1 MSQAVIKTAYVNE
14 NHEFDRS
21 KLSDEVKQ
29 QLGLLDKSQSLIM
42 TIVAGTLMRYKS
54 LDIQKQQILCKAL
67 CPEAFEPECQPNI
80 LQIQAVSSLIILYA
94 LFEFY
99 EQSQNLLQ
107 KAHENGTATAEQK
120 LDLTLSEIII
130 LVGLIRFVQ
139 LVNSGE
145 EVQEEDLSMEEI
157 KALELEEPDI
167 P

>member
-1 MSQAVIKTAYVNE
+1 MIKTVHLNE
-14 NHEFDRS
+14 RNEFDITQ
-21 KLSDEVKQ
+21 LSDEVKQ
-29 QLGLLDKSQSLIM
+29 QLELLNKSQSLIM

-67 CPEAFEPECQPNI
+67 CPETFQSECQPNV

-99 EQSQNLLQ
+99 GQSQNLLQ
-107 KAHENGTATAEQK
+107 QACENGTATAAQK

-130 LVGLIRFVQ
+130 LVALIRFVQ
-139 LVNSGE
+139 LVHSEEAVQAGE
-145 EVQEEDLSMEEI
+145 SSMETIE
-157 KALELEEPDI
+157 ALELEEPDI

>member
-1 MSQAVIKTAYVNE
+1 MIKTAHVNE
-14 NHEFDRS
+14 NHEFDITH
-21 KLSDEVKQ
+21 LSDEVKQ
-29 QLGLLDKSQSLIM
+29 QLELLNKSQSLIM

-54 LDIQKQQILCKAL
+54 LDIQKQQILC
-67 CPEAFEPECQPNI
+67 PEAFEPECQPNV

-99 EQSQNLLQ
+99 GQSQDLLQ
-107 KAHENGTATAEQK
+107 QACENGTATAAQK

-139 LVNSGE
+139 LVNSEE
-145 EVQEEDLSMEEI
+145 EVQAGESSMETIE
-157 KALELEEPDI
+157 ALELEEPDT

>member
-1 MSQAVIKTAYVNE
+1 MIKTAHVNE
-14 NHEFDRS
+14 NYEFDITQ
-21 KLSDEVKQ
+21 LSDEVKQ
-29 QLGLLDKSQSLIM
+29 QLELLNKSQSLIM

-67 CPEAFEPECQPNI
+67 CPESFEPGSHPNV
-80 LQIQAVSSLIILYA
+80 LQIQTVSSLIILYA

-99 EQSQNLLQ
+99 GQSQDLLQ
-107 KAHENGTATAEQK
+107 QACENGTATAAQK

-139 LVNSGE
+139 LVNSEE
-145 EVQEEDLSMEEI
+145 EVQAGESSMETIE
-157 KALELEEPDI
+157 ALELEEPDT

>member
-1 MSQAVIKTAYVNE
+1 MIKTAHVNE
-14 NHEFDRS
+14 NYEFDITQ
-21 KLSDEVKQ
+21 LSDEVKQ
-29 QLGLLDKSQSLIM
+29 QLELLNKSQSLIM

-54 LDIQKQQILCKAL
+54 LDIQKQQILC
-67 CPEAFEPECQPNI
+67 QPNV

-99 EQSQNLLQ
+99 GQSQDLLQ
-107 KAHENGTATAEQK
+107 QACENGTATAAQK

-139 LVNSGE
+139 LVNSEE
-145 EVQEEDLSMEEI
+145 EVQAGESSMETIE
-157 KALELEEPDI
+157 ALELEEPDT

>member
-1 MSQAVIKTAYVNE
+1 M
-14 NHEFDRS
+14 
-21 KLSDEVKQ
+21 
-29 QLGLLDKSQSLIM
+29 
-42 TIVAGTLMRYKS
+42 YKR
-54 LDIQKQQILCKAL
+54 QAL

>member
-1 MSQAVIKTAYVNE
+1 MIKTAHVNE
-14 NHEFDRS
+14 NHEFDITQ
-21 KLSDEVKQ
+21 LSDEVKQ
-29 QLGLLDKSQSLIM
+29 QLELLNKSQSLIM

-67 CPEAFEPECQPNI
+67 CPEAFEPECQPNV

-99 EQSQNLLQ
+99 GQSQDLLRQ
-107 KAHENGTATAEQK
+107 ACENGTATAAQK

-139 LVNSGE
+139 LVNSEE
-145 EVQEEDLSMEEI
+145 EVQAGESSMETIE
-157 KALELEEPDI
+157 ALELEEPDT

>member
-1 MSQAVIKTAYVNE
+1 M
-14 NHEFDRS
+14 
-21 KLSDEVKQ
+21 
-29 QLGLLDKSQSLIM
+29 
-42 TIVAGTLMRYKS
+42 
-54 LDIQKQQILCKAL
+54 
-67 CPEAFEPECQPNI
+67 
-80 LQIQAVSSLIILYA
+80 
-94 LFEFY
+94 
-99 EQSQNLLQ
+99 Q

>member
-1 MSQAVIKTAYVNE
+1 MIKTAHVNE
-14 NHEFDRS
+14 NYEFDITQ
-21 KLSDEVKQ
+21 LSDEVKQ
-29 QLGLLDKSQSLIM
+29 QLELLNKSQSLIM

-67 CPEAFEPECQPNI
+67 CPEAFEPECQPNV

-99 EQSQNLLQ
+99 GQSQQ
-107 KAHENGTATAEQK
+107 ACENGTATAAQK

-139 LVNSGE
+139 LVNSEE
-145 EVQEEDLSMEEI
+145 EVQAGESSMETIE
-157 KALELEEPDI
+157 ALELEEPDT

>member
-1 MSQAVIKTAYVNE
+1 MIKTAHVNE
-14 NHEFDRS
+14 NHEFDITQ
-21 KLSDEVKQ
+21 LSDEVKQ
-29 QLGLLDKSQSLIM
+29 QLELLNKSQSLIM

-54 LDIQKQQILCKAL
+54 LDIQKQQILC
-67 CPEAFEPECQPNI
+67 PEAFEPECQPNV

-99 EQSQNLLQ
+99 GQSQDLLQ
-107 KAHENGTATAEQK
+107 QACENGTATAAQK

-139 LVNSGE
+139 LVNSEE
-145 EVQEEDLSMEEI
+145 EVQAGESSMETIE
-157 KALELEEPDI
+157 ALELEEPDT

>member
-1 MSQAVIKTAYVNE
+1 MIKTAHVNE
-14 NHEFDRS
+14 NYEFDITQ
-21 KLSDEVKQ
+21 LSDEVKQ
-29 QLGLLDKSQSLIM
+29 QLELLNKSQSLIM

-67 CPEAFEPECQPNI
+67 CPEAFEPECQPNV

-99 EQSQNLLQ
+99 GQSQDLLQ
-107 KAHENGTATAEQK
+107 QACENGTTAAQK

-139 LVNSGE
+139 LVNSEE
-145 EVQEEDLSMEEI
+145 EVQAGESSMETIE
-157 KALELEEPDI
+157 ALELEEPDT

>member
-1 MSQAVIKTAYVNE
+1 MIKTAHVNE
-14 NHEFDRS
+14 NHEFDITQ
-21 KLSDEVKQ
+21 LSDEVKQ
-29 QLGLLDKSQSLIM
+29 QLELLNKSQSLIM

-67 CPEAFEPECQPNI
+67 CPETFQSECQPNV

-99 EQSQNLLQ
+99 GQSQNLLQ
-107 KAHENGTATAEQK
+107 QACENGTATAAQK

-130 LVGLIRFVQ
+130 LVALIRFVQ
-139 LVNSGE
+139 LVHSEEAVQAGE
-145 EVQEEDLSMEEI
+145 SSMETIE
-157 KALELEEPDI
+157 ALELEEPDI